1 MIYTVPMLGNI
12 CTLEYIYY
20 DSCGDD
26 ILIDWFS
33 HMIKIFYTLASI
45 LNILYWLNESCAA
58 KEVES

>member
-1 MIYTVPMLGNI
+1 MIYAVPMLGNI

-33 HMIKIFYTLASI
+33 HMIKI
-45 LNILYWLNESCAA
+45 ILYISFNFEYTILV
-58 KEVES
+58 K